1 MAISVFD
8 IFTSTSRYVLTFNLF
23 VHYLFITII
32 VNVTVVIL
40 WLFVLLSM
48 CFKFYCIFSYL
59 PSKYFANA

>member
-40 WLFVLLSM
+40 
-48 CFKFYCIFSYL
+48 
-59 PSKYFANA
+59 